1 MQGASNSPETRL
13 REGAGRLGLDLS
25 AVAVAQCLDFVEL
38 LLKWGRVHNLT
49 ATRDAGEIVTR
60 HLLDSLTILPLVRGQ
75 HMLDIGSGAGFPA
88 LPLAIARPDNRW
100 VLIEARQKRASF
112 LEHVI
117 RQLQLTGI
125 TVINGR
131 VEDYR
136 PQRLSDTLVVRAFAP
151 LPELLASTRH
161 LWHARATVIAMKGK
175 EPFEELKALPKEVQD
190 CATVVPLAVPGLR
203 ASRHAVVFSN
213 LSGGA
218 VGQRG

>member
-25 AVAVAQCLDFVEL
+25 AVAVAQCLDYVEL

-100 VLIEARQKRASF
+100 VLIEARQKRVSF

-117 RQLQLTGI
+117 TQLQLTGI

-151 LPELLASTRH
+151 LSELVASTRH

-190 CATVVPLAVPGLR
+190 CATVVPLAVPGMR
-203 ASRHAVVFSN
+203 ANRHAVVFSN
-213 LSGGA
+213 LRRGA
-218 VGQRG
+218 AGQRG

>member
-75 HMLDIGSGAGFPA
+75 QMLDIGSGAGFPA

-100 VLIEARQKRASF
+100 VLIEARQKRVSF

-151 LPELLASTRH
+151 LPEWVALTRP

-218 VGQRG
+218 AGQRG

>member
-1 MQGASNSPETRL
+1 MRGASNSPETRL
-13 REGAGRLGLDLS
+13 REGAGCLGLDLG
-25 AVAVAQCLDFVEL
+25 AVAVTQCLDFVEL

-49 ATRDAGEIVTR
+49 AARDAGEIVTR
-60 HLLDSLTILPLVRGQ
+60 HVLDSLTILPLVRGQ
-75 HMLDIGSGAGFPA
+75 HMLDIGSGAGLPA

-100 VLIEARQKRASF
+100 VLVEARQKRVSF

-117 RQLQLTGI
+117 GQLQLTGI

-136 PQRLSDTLVVRAFAP
+136 PQQLSDTLVVRAFAP
-151 LPELLASTRH
+151 LPELVASTRH

-190 CATVVPLAVPGLR
+190 CATVVPLAVPGLDS
-203 ASRHAVVFSN
+203 SRHAVVFSN
-213 LSGGA
+213 LSGCVA
-218 VGQRG
+218 GQRG

>member
-100 VLIEARQKRASF
+100 VLIEARQKRVSF

-117 RQLQLTGI
+117 TQLQLTGI

-161 LWHARATVIAMKGK
+161 RWHARATVIAMKGK

-190 CATVVPLAVPGLR
+190 CATVVPLAVPGLD

-213 LSGGA
+213 LCGGA
-218 VGQRG
+218 AG

>member
-38 LLKWGRVHNLT
+38 LLKWGRVLNLT
-49 ATRDAGEIVTR
+49 AAHDAGEIVTR

-100 VLIEARQKRASF
+100 VLIEARQKRVSF

-117 RQLQLTGI
+117 TQLQLTGI

-151 LPELLASTRH
+151 LPELVASTRH
-161 LWHARATVIAMKGK
+161 LSHARATVIAMKGK

-218 VGQRG
+218 AGQRG

>member
-100 VLIEARQKRASF
+100 VLIEARQKRVSF

-117 RQLQLTGI
+117 RQLKLTGI

-151 LPELLASTRH
+151 LPELVAATRH

-218 VGQRG
+218 AGQRG